1 MGLAWE
7 LSFWVEFR
15 CRQACPDSRMH
26 RLWSWC
32 STNQAMDL
40 WGIVDYQPFLSRR
53 KTPWCIAK
61 GWWLLCRQ
69 TNRLIAIMTFFMT
82 TANFQPL
89 VLGGWI
95 CDDEYY
101 GYHGQE
107 QWAGGRSSKNATS
120 VDDNDKKDRR
130 AATTAYSSSSLL
142 LLLLLDPWEY
152 SFFTFANL
160 T

>member
-1 MGLAWE
+1 MSSSVPRFTNASALILVFHQPSHGPLRNCGL
-7 LSFWVEFR
+7 
-15 CRQACPDSRMH
+15 P
-26 RLWSWC
+26 
-32 STNQAMDL
+32 T
-40 WGIVDYQPFLSRR
+40 FLSRR

-130 AATTAYSSSSLL
+130 AATSASSSSP